1 MEKRR
6 LTNAQPKACPTMLA
20 TRDRQI
26 LRAALLE
33 LHRTTGL
40 SGTIARGISE
50 KGPESNMVV
59 RIAIENG
66 AQLFVAAI
74 KSDDCHETPVVIKE
88 KFANSGYEPLLVTRH
103 ITRKAAEHC
112 RAIQLS
118 FLDTVGNVFLESRGP
133 CVLYVNVRS
142 RRP

>member
-1 MEKRR
+1 M
-6 LTNAQPKACPTMLA
+6 PA
-20 TRDRQI
+20 TRDRKI

-40 SGTIARGISE
+40 SGTIARDIAE
-50 KGPESNMVV
+50 KGPESNVVV

-66 AQLFVAAI
+66 AQLFLAAI
-74 KSDDCHETPVVIKE
+74 KSDDCPQSPIVIKE
-88 KFANSGYEPLLVTRH
+88 KFANSGYAPLLVMRH
-103 ITRKAAEHC
+103 VTRKAAEHC
-112 RAIQLS
+112 RAIRLS

-142 RRP
+142 RLP

>member
-1 MEKRR
+1 
-6 LTNAQPKACPTMLA
+6 
-20 TRDRQI
+20 
-26 LRAALLE
+26 
-33 LHRTTGL
+33 
-40 SGTIARGISE
+40 
-50 KGPESNMVV
+50 MVV

-74 KSDDCHETPVVIKE
+74 KSNNCPETPVVIKE

-118 FLDTVGNVFLESRGP
+118 FLDTVGNVFLESRGS

>member
-1 MEKRR
+1 
-6 LTNAQPKACPTMLA
+6 MLA
-20 TRDRQI
+20 TKDRQI

-40 SGTIARGISE
+40 SGTIARDIAE
-50 KGPESNMVV
+50 EGPESHNMVV
-59 RIAIENG
+59 RIAIEND

-74 KSDDCHETPVVIKE
+74 KTDDCPETPVVIKE
-88 KFANSGYEPLLVTRH
+88 KFANSGYAPLLVMRH

-133 CVLYVNVRS
+133 CVLYVSVRS